1 MALRRMRYTKI
12 DRHIR
17 KHNNKWQVQVR
28 RKGYRSFTKS
38 FSYRK
43 DAETWARAKERKLD
57 YIFGNII
64 GSYEDAPIHI
74 THIG

>member
-1 MALRRMRYTKI
+1 M
-12 DRHIR
+12 
-17 KHNNKWQVQVR
+17 QVR

-64 GSYEDAPIHI
+64 GSYEDAPTHI